1 MRLRVGSM
9 SAYTAFEHGAIAA
22 EKVAHEWAMEAQK
35 SPDNEWK
42 KHCLEQQDKAR
53 ERMIWYRK
61 MAGEAR

>member
-1 MRLRVGSM
+1 M

-35 SPDNEWK
+35 APDNEWK
-42 KHCLEQQDKAR
+42 IHCLEQAKRADDRA
-53 ERMIWYRK
+53 IWYRK